1 MERFIT
7 IKQFCETNSCSRST
21 AYREINAGRLP
32 LRKMGR
38 ASRIAVSD
46 AIAWQEQLA
55 ASGRALQSL

>member
-21 AYREINAGRLP
+21 AYREIKAGRLP

-46 AIAWQEQLA
+46 AIVWQEQLA
-55 ASGRALQSL
+55 ASGRAMPSL

>member
-7 IKQFCETNSCSRST
+7 IKQFCEFNNCSRST
-21 AYREINAGRLP
+21 AYREINSGRLP

-46 AIAWQEQLA
+46 ATAWQDQLA
-55 ASGRALQSL
+55 ASGRVQPSL

>member
-7 IKQFCETNSCSRST
+7 IKQFCELNSCSRST
-21 AYREINAGRLP
+21 AYREVKAGRLP

-46 AIAWQEQLA
+46 ATIWQEQLE
-55 ASGRALQSL
+55 ASGRSQPSH

>member
-7 IKQFCETNSCSRST
+7 IKQFCEINNCSRST
-21 AYREINAGRLP
+21 AYREVKAGRLP

-46 AIAWQEQLA
+46 ATEWQKQLE
-55 ASGRALQSL
+55 ASGRAQLSL